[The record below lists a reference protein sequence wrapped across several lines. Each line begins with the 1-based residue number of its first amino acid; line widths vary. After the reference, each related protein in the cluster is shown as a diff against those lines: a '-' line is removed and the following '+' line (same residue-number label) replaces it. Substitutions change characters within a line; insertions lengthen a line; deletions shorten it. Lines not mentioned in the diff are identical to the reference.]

1 MNKYTIYDPATNN
14 IKMIFEGS
22 ESDALLNGSIIEGEY
37 SSDKYNIIDGQPVRK
52 SQTDIERVIDNRAW
66 SEFRKRRDGYL
77 SDSDWT
83 QAIDSPL
90 SDSKK
95 LEWATYR
102 QNLRDLPSTV
112 TDPLNVNYPE
122 KPE

>member
-1 MNKYTIYDPATNN
+1 
-14 IKMIFEGS
+14 MIFEGS

-37 SSDKYNIIDGQPVRK
+37 SSDEYNIIDGQPVRK
-52 SQTDIERVIDNRAW
+52 SQTDIEKVIDNRAW
-66 SEFRKRRDGYL
+66 TEFRKRRDGYL
-77 SDSDWT
+77 FDSDWT
-83 QAIDSPL
+83 QSLDSPL